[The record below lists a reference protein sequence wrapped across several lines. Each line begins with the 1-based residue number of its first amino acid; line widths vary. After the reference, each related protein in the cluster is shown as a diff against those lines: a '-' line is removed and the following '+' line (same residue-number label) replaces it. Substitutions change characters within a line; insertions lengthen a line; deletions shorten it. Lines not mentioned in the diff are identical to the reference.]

1 MVEVGGFEPPSL
13 VLDQVDRLTP
23 PVSCYAA
30 RSRLRSLVWI
40 VTKAWALSTK
50 KSPPG
55 ENLEGRALEVQTVK
69 AVAKAN
75 DCPCYACNYAEY
87 KNLFVG

>member
-1 MVEVGGFEPPSL
+1 MVEVGGVEPPSP
-13 VLDQVDRLTP
+13 VLDRVDSLAP
-23 PVSCYAA
+23 PVSCYSAQ
-30 RSRLRSLVWI
+30 SRLRSLVWMLI
-40 VTKAWALSTK
+40 KLIALSTK

-75 DCPCYACNYAEY
+75 DCRCHACHRADD
-87 KNLFVG
+87 KDLIVG

>member
-30 RSRLRSLVWI
+30 RHRLAQSRLNA
-40 VTKAWALSTK
+40 TEKT
-50 KSPPG
+50 
-55 ENLEGRALEVQTVK
+55 
-69 AVAKAN
+69 
-75 DCPCYACNYAEY
+75 
-87 KNLFVG
+87 